1 MASVIK
7 LRKGL
12 DVNLKGKAAKEKF
25 QVACP
30 GTYALVPDSFVGM
43 KPKVVV
49 KEGDVVKAG
58 EALFVDKAHPT
69 VKFVSPVSG
78 TVSLVERGERRKVLS
93 VQVKADAEQQAVDF
107 GKKQVASMDG
117 NAVKELL
124 LESGLFAFFKQRP
137 YDVVA
142 TPDVT
147 PKAIFVSAFNSM
159 PLAADFEY
167 VLAGQESDFQTGLD
181 ALSKIA
187 KTHLGVS
194 SK

>member
-69 VKFVSPVSG
+69 VKFFSPVSG
-78 TVSLVERGERRKVLS
+78 TVSLVERGERR
-93 VQVKADAEQQAVDF
+93 
-107 GKKQVASMDG
+107 
-117 NAVKELL
+117 
-124 LESGLFAFFKQRP
+124 
-137 YDVVA
+137 
-142 TPDVT
+142 
-147 PKAIFVSAFNSM
+147 
-159 PLAADFEY
+159 
-167 VLAGQESDFQTGLD
+167 
-181 ALSKIA
+181 
-187 KTHLGVS
+187 
-194 SK
+194 